1 MYLLCRLLLM
11 ILIILAFPV
20 TWAVG
25 RVERWRRDRAPVPDP
40 NDSTPSDQFTRVS
53 LEYELTVDL

>member
-1 MYLLCRLLLM
+1 MYLLYRLLLM
-11 ILIILAFPV
+11 ILIVLAFPV

-40 NDSTPSDQFTRVS
+40 NDSTPSDQFTRVR
-53 LEYELTVDL
+53 LR